1 MRGPQ
6 AGLESH
12 LQLQLGALDLD
23 VELAVAP
30 GELVALLGPNGAG
43 KTTVLRCLA
52 GLTPLDGGRIT
63 VDGAVL
69 DDPAAGVLVG
79 PEQRPVGFV
88 FQSYLLFDRMSV
100 TENVAYGLR
109 ARGRPKGEA
118 RQVARAWLDRLGLAE
133 LAERRPGTLSGGQAQ
148 RVALARAL
156 ATDPRLL
163 LLDEPLAA
171 LDAGTRTAVRRDLH
185 HHLASFE
192 GMRLLVTHDPLD
204 AFALADRVVIMEDGR
219 AVQAGTLAEVT
230 ARPRSRYVA
239 DLVGVNLVS
248 GQVDGGELRTP
259 GGVRVVVADAEPGP
273 SYALIRPHSIVLAR
287 AGADGVGGGA
297 GATSV
302 RNQWP
307 GTITGIERL
316 GDRVRVALDGPL
328 PLTAEITVAALEALE
343 LRPGDPVLAAAKATE
358 IEVYPA

>member
-1 MRGPQ
+1 MRGS
-6 AGLESH
+6 AVGLEAQ

-23 VELAVAP
+23 LELAVAP

-52 GLTPLDGGRIT
+52 GLNPIDAGRIT
-63 VDGAVL
+63 VGSAVL
-69 DDPAAGVLVG
+69 DDPGAGVLVE
-79 PEQRPVGFV
+79 PEQRPVGFM

-109 ARGRPKGEA
+109 ARGRPKTEA
-118 RQVARAWLDRLGLAE
+118 RHQARAWLDRLGVAD
-133 LAERRPGTLSGGQAQ
+133 LAERRPATLSGGQAQ

-171 LDAGTRTAVRRDLH
+171 LDAGTRTVVRRDLH

-204 AFALADRVVIMEDGR
+204 AFALADRVVIMEQGR

-248 GQVDGGELRTP
+248 GQVEGGELRTS
-259 GGVRVVVADAEPGP
+259 GGVRVVVADADPGP

-287 AGADGVGGGA
+287 PGTDG

-343 LRPGDPVLAAAKATE
+343 LRPGDPLLAAAKATE